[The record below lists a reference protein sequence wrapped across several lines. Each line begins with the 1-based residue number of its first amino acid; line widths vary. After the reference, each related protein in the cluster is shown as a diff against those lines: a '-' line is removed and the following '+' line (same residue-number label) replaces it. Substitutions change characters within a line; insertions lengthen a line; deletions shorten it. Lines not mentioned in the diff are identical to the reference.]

1 MNQEAVC
8 WLKDEIKKRYGN
20 VKRARGIY
28 LYTEKSVR
36 LTDCFLDGGRAILG
50 HGGGKAK
57 TAFKDCFERGA
68 NGFYD
73 SGLLPAFEK
82 AVKQL
87 LPSNFTTIRLYTEKT
102 AAPLEGISYSLESS
116 REKADAALEQTSFSL
131 ESAREKADAALEQT
145 SFSLESSQKK
155 ASAALEQTSYSL
167 ESSREK
173 AGAAL
178 EQTSYSLESVR
189 EKAGAVLWRPWLEI
203 SGKSTEQPNGYPKI
217 QIVHNVDGD
226 FPAIVKIVPPFP
238 YATELCVYA
247 FSTACGE
254 EMLQNLPKNDI
265 VPAPLLAAFT
275 RGFYDLKIAL
285 GTYTENDFKANSK
298 VFEPFF
304 IRNQCYLFP
313 KIPEEKYKDF
323 VLKCLDIGIVISPD
337 YNVPSI
343 MPWRANPG
351 DLKKISKVFGE

>member
-8 WLKDEIKKRYGN
+8 WLKNEIKKRYGN

-82 AVKQL
+82 SVKQL
-87 LPSNFTTIRLYTEKT
+87 LPGNFTTIRLYTEKT
-102 AAPLEGISYSLESS
+102 AAPLEGTGFSS
-116 REKADAALEQTSFSL
+116 
-131 ESAREKADAALEQT
+131 
-145 SFSLESSQKK
+145 ESSQKK
-155 ASAALEQTSYSL
+155 AEP
-167 ESSREK
+167 
-173 AGAAL
+173 
-178 EQTSYSLESVR
+178 
-189 EKAGAVLWRPWLEI
+189 VLWRPWLDFA
-203 SGKSTEQPNGYPKI
+203 GKSTEQPTGYPKI
-217 QIVHNVDGD
+217 EIVHNLTGD
-226 FPAIVKIVPPFP
+226 FPALVKIVPPFP
-238 YATELCVYA
+238 YATDICVYA
-247 FSTACGE
+247 FSTEFDE
-254 EMLQNLPKNDI
+254 ETLRNLPENDI
-265 VPAPLLAAFT
+265 VPSPLLAAFT

-285 GTYTENDFKANSK
+285 GTFTENDFKANSK

-304 IRNQCYLFP
+304 TRNQCYLFP
-313 KIPEEKYKDF
+313 KIPKSQYKDF
-323 VLKCLDIGIVISPD
+323 VLKCLDVGIVISPD

-351 DLKKISKVFGE
+351 DIKKISKINLEG

>member
-82 AVKQL
+82 SVKQL
-87 LPSNFTTIRLYTEKT
+87 LPRNFTTIRLYTEKT
-102 AAPLEGISYSLESS
+102 AAPLEGISYSLES
-116 REKADAALEQTSFSL
+116 
-131 ESAREKADAALEQT
+131 AREKADAALEQT
-145 SFSLESSQKK
+145 SISLE
-155 ASAALEQTSYSL
+155 T
-167 ESSREK
+167 SREK

-178 EQTSYSLESVR
+178 KQTNYSLESSQKKV
-189 EKAGAVLWRPWLEI
+189 EPVLWRPWLEI
-203 SGKSTEQPNGYPKI
+203 SGKSTEQPTGYPKI
-217 QIVHNVDGD
+217 QIVHNVEGD

>member
-73 SGLLPAFEK
+73 SGLLSAFEK

-87 LPSNFTTIRLYTEKT
+87 LPRDFTTIRLYTEKT
-102 AAPLEGISYSLESS
+102 AAPLEGISYSLES
-116 REKADAALEQTSFSL
+116 
-131 ESAREKADAALEQT
+131 AREKADAALEQT
-145 SFSLESSQKK
+145 NFSLDNSQKK
-155 ASAALEQTSYSL
+155 AEP
-167 ESSREK
+167 
-173 AGAAL
+173 
-178 EQTSYSLESVR
+178 
-189 EKAGAVLWRPWLEI
+189 VLWRPWLEI
-203 SGKSTEQPNGYPKI
+203 SGKSTEQPTGYPKI

-275 RGFYDLKIAL
+275 RGVYDLKIAL

-313 KIPEEKYKDF
+313 KISEEKYKDF

-351 DLKKISKVFGE
+351 DLKKISKINLEG

>member
-36 LTDCFLDGGRAILG
+36 LTDCFLDGGRSILG

-73 SGLLPAFEK
+73 SGLFPAFEK

-87 LPSNFTTIRLYTEKT
+87 LPRNFTTIRLYTEKT
-102 AAPLEGISYSLESS
+102 AAPLEGISYSLESA
-116 REKADAALEQTSFSL
+116 REKAGAVLEQTSCV
-131 ESAREKADAALEQT
+131 
-145 SFSLESSQKK
+145 LESSQKK
-155 ASAALEQTSYSL
+155 TEP
-167 ESSREK
+167 
-173 AGAAL
+173 
-178 EQTSYSLESVR
+178 
-189 EKAGAVLWRPWLEI
+189 VLWRPWLEI
-203 SGKSTEQPNGYPKI
+203 SGKSTEQPTGYPKI

-304 IRNQCYLFP
+304 IRNQSYLFP
-313 KIPEEKYKDF
+313 KISEEKYKDF

-351 DLKKISKVFGE
+351 DLKKISKINLEG

>member
-36 LTDCFLDGGRAILG
+36 LTDCFLDGGRSILG

-82 AVKQL
+82 SVKQL
-87 LPSNFTTIRLYTEKT
+87 LPRNFTTIRLYTEKT

-116 REKADAALEQTSFSL
+116 REKAEP
-131 ESAREKADAALEQT
+131 
-145 SFSLESSQKK
+145 
-155 ASAALEQTSYSL
+155 
-167 ESSREK
+167 
-173 AGAAL
+173 
-178 EQTSYSLESVR
+178 
-189 EKAGAVLWRPWLEI
+189 VLWRPWLEI
-203 SGKSTEQPNGYPKI
+203 SGKSTEQPTGYPKI
-217 QIVHNVDGD
+217 QIVHNVEGD

-343 MPWRANPG
+343 MPWRANSG

>member
-87 LPSNFTTIRLYTEKT
+87 LPRNFTTIRLYTEKT

-116 REKADAALEQTSFSL
+116 REKAEAA
-131 ESAREKADAALEQT
+131 
-145 SFSLESSQKK
+145 
-155 ASAALEQTSYSL
+155 
-167 ESSREK
+167 
-173 AGAAL
+173 
-178 EQTSYSLESVR
+178 
-189 EKAGAVLWRPWLEI
+189 LWRPWLEI
-203 SGKSTEQPNGYPKI
+203 SGKSTEQPTGYPKI

-298 VFEPFF
+298 VFEPYF

-313 KIPEEKYKDF
+313 KIPKSQYKDF

-351 DLKKISKVFGE
+351 DLKKISKINLEG

>member
-8 WLKDEIKKRYGN
+8 RLKDEIKKRYGN

-73 SGLLPAFEK
+73 SGLLSAFEK
-82 AVKQL
+82 SVKQL
-87 LPSNFTTIRLYTEKT
+87 LPRNFTTIRLYTEKT

-116 REKADAALEQTSFSL
+116 QKKADAALEQTSYSL
-131 ESAREKADAALEQT
+131 ESAREKADVALEQT

-155 ASAALEQTSYSL
+155 AEP
-167 ESSREK
+167 
-173 AGAAL
+173 
-178 EQTSYSLESVR
+178 
-189 EKAGAVLWRPWLEI
+189 VLWRPWLEI
-203 SGKSTEQPNGYPKI
+203 SGKSTEQPTRYPKI
-217 QIVHNVDGD
+217 QIVHNVEGD

-254 EMLQNLPKNDI
+254 EMLQNLQKNDI

>member
-82 AVKQL
+82 SVKQL

-102 AAPLEGISYSLESS
+102 AAPLE
-116 REKADAALEQTSFSL
+116 QTSFSL
-131 ESAREKADAALEQT
+131 ESYREKADAA
-145 SFSLESSQKK
+145 
-155 ASAALEQTSYSL
+155 
-167 ESSREK
+167 
-173 AGAAL
+173 
-178 EQTSYSLESVR
+178 
-189 EKAGAVLWRPWLEI
+189 LWRPWLEI
-203 SGKSTEQPNGYPKI
+203 SGKSTEQPTGYPKI
-217 QIVHNVDGD
+217 QIVHNVEGD

-343 MPWRANPG
+343 MPWKANPG

>member
-8 WLKDEIKKRYGN
+8 WLKNEIKKRYGN

-28 LYTEKSVR
+28 LYTEKGVR
-36 LTDCFLDGGRAILG
+36 LTDCYLDGGRGILG

-82 AVKQL
+82 SVKKL
-87 LPSNFTTIRLYTEKT
+87 LPAEYTEIRLYSEKT
-102 AAPLEGISYSLESS
+102 TAMLGE
-116 REKADAALEQTSFSL
+116 TSFSL
-131 ESAREKADAALEQT
+131 ECSP
-145 SFSLESSQKK
+145 KK
-155 ASAALEQTSYSL
+155 ASAVSEQTSCVL
-167 ESSREK
+167 ENTQKK
-173 AGAAL
+173 A
-178 EQTSYSLESVR
+178 EP
-189 EKAGAVLWRPWLEI
+189 VLWRPWLDFA
-203 SGKSTEQPNGYPKI
+203 GKITEQPTGYPKI
-217 QIVHNVDGD
+217 EVVHNVEGD

-247 FSTACGE
+247 FSTACAE
-254 EMLQNLPKNDI
+254 ELLQNLPKNDI
-265 VPAPLLAAFT
+265 VPSPLLAAFT

-285 GTYTENDFKANSK
+285 GTYTEKDFKANSK
-298 VFEPFF
+298 VFEQYFT
-304 IRNQCYLFP
+304 RNQCYLFP
-313 KIPEEKYKDF
+313 KILEEKYRDF
-323 VLKCLDIGIVISPD
+323 VLKCLDVGIVISPD

-351 DLKKISKVFGE
+351 DLKRISKINMEV

>member
-73 SGLLPAFEK
+73 SGLLSAFEK

-102 AAPLEGISYSLESS
+102 ASPLEGISYSLESS
-116 REKADAALEQTSFSL
+116 REKADAALEQTSY
-131 ESAREKADAALEQT
+131 
-145 SFSLESSQKK
+145 SLESSQKK
-155 ASAALEQTSYSL
+155 AEP
-167 ESSREK
+167 
-173 AGAAL
+173 
-178 EQTSYSLESVR
+178 
-189 EKAGAVLWRPWLEI
+189 VLWRPWLEV
-203 SGKSTEQPNGYPKI
+203 SGKSTEQPTGYPKI
-217 QIVHNVDGD
+217 QIVHNVEGD

-313 KIPEEKYKDF
+313 KISEEKYKDF
-323 VLKCLDIGIVISPD
+323 VVKCLDIGIVISPD

-351 DLKKISKVFGE
+351 DLKKISKINLEG

>member
-102 AAPLEGISYSLESS
+102 AAPLEGIS
-116 REKADAALEQTSFSL
+116 FSL

-145 SFSLESSQKK
+145 SFSLESS
-155 ASAALEQTSYSL
+155 
-167 ESSREK
+167 REK
-173 AGAAL
+173 A
-178 EQTSYSLESVR
+178 EP
-189 EKAGAVLWRPWLEI
+189 VLWRPWLEI
-203 SGKSTEQPNGYPKI
+203 SGKSTEQPTGYPKI

-313 KIPEEKYKDF
+313 KISEEKYKDF

-343 MPWRANPG
+343 MPWKANPG

>member
-73 SGLLPAFEK
+73 SGLFPAFEK

-87 LPSNFTTIRLYTEKT
+87 LPRNFTTIRLYTEKT
-102 AAPLEGISYSLESS
+102 AAPLEGISYSLESA
-116 REKADAALEQTSFSL
+116 REKAGAVLEQTSCV
-131 ESAREKADAALEQT
+131 
-145 SFSLESSQKK
+145 LESSQKK
-155 ASAALEQTSYSL
+155 TEP
-167 ESSREK
+167 
-173 AGAAL
+173 
-178 EQTSYSLESVR
+178 
-189 EKAGAVLWRPWLEI
+189 VLWRPWLEI
-203 SGKSTEQPNGYPKI
+203 SGKSTEQPTGYPKI

>member
-102 AAPLEGISYSLESS
+102 AAPLEGISYSLECS
-116 REKADAALEQTSFSL
+116 REKADAALEQTSLSL
-131 ESAREKADAALEQT
+131 ESAREKAEP
-145 SFSLESSQKK
+145 
-155 ASAALEQTSYSL
+155 
-167 ESSREK
+167 
-173 AGAAL
+173 
-178 EQTSYSLESVR
+178 
-189 EKAGAVLWRPWLEI
+189 VLWRPWLEI
-203 SGKSTEQPNGYPKI
+203 SGKSTEQPTGYPKI
-217 QIVHNVDGD
+217 QIVHNVEGD

-343 MPWRANPG
+343 IPWRANPG

>member
-82 AVKQL
+82 SVKQL
-87 LPSNFTTIRLYTEKT
+87 LPRNFTTIRLYTEKT

-116 REKADAALEQTSFSL
+116 REKADALLEQTSFSL
-131 ESAREKADAALEQT
+131 ESTREKAEP
-145 SFSLESSQKK
+145 
-155 ASAALEQTSYSL
+155 
-167 ESSREK
+167 
-173 AGAAL
+173 
-178 EQTSYSLESVR
+178 
-189 EKAGAVLWRPWLEI
+189 VLWRPWLEI
-203 SGKSTEQPNGYPKI
+203 SGKSTEQPTGYPKI
-217 QIVHNVDGD
+217 QIVHNVEGD

-343 MPWRANPG
+343 MPWKANPG

>member
-87 LPSNFTTIRLYTEKT
+87 LPRNFTTIRLYTEKT
-102 AAPLEGISYSLESS
+102 AAPLEGIG
-116 REKADAALEQTSFSL
+116 FSL
-131 ESAREKADAALEQT
+131 ENTQKKAGAALEQT

-155 ASAALEQTSYSL
+155 AEP
-167 ESSREK
+167 
-173 AGAAL
+173 
-178 EQTSYSLESVR
+178 
-189 EKAGAVLWRPWLEI
+189 VLWRPWLEI
-203 SGKSTEQPNGYPKI
+203 SGKSTEQPTGYPKI
-217 QIVHNVDGD
+217 QIVHNVEGD

>member
-82 AVKQL
+82 SVKQL
-87 LPSNFTTIRLYTEKT
+87 LPRNFTTIRLYTEKT

-116 REKADAALEQTSFSL
+116 REKAG
-131 ESAREKADAALEQT
+131 AALEQT

-155 ASAALEQTSYSL
+155 TEP
-167 ESSREK
+167 
-173 AGAAL
+173 
-178 EQTSYSLESVR
+178 
-189 EKAGAVLWRPWLEI
+189 VLWRPWLEI
-203 SGKSTEQPNGYPKI
+203 SGKSTEQPTGYPKI
-217 QIVHNVDGD
+217 QIVHNIEGD

-323 VLKCLDIGIVISPD
+323 VLKCLDIRIVISPD

>member
-131 ESAREKADAALEQT
+131 ESAP
-145 SFSLESSQKK
+145 KK
-155 ASAALEQTSYSL
+155 ASAVSEQTSCVL
-167 ESSREK
+167 ENTQKK
-173 AGAAL
+173 A
-178 EQTSYSLESVR
+178 EP
-189 EKAGAVLWRPWLEI
+189 VLWRPWLEI
-203 SGKSTEQPNGYPKI
+203 SGKSTEQPTGYPKI

-351 DLKKISKVFGE
+351 DLKKISKINLEG

>member
-50 HGGGKAK
+50 HRGGKAK

-87 LPSNFTTIRLYTEKT
+87 LPRNFTTIRLYTEKT

-116 REKADAALEQTSFSL
+116 REKADAALEQTSYSL
-131 ESAREKADAALEQT
+131 ESAREKAEPVLEQT

-155 ASAALEQTSYSL
+155 AEP
-167 ESSREK
+167 
-173 AGAAL
+173 
-178 EQTSYSLESVR
+178 
-189 EKAGAVLWRPWLEI
+189 VLWRPWLEI
-203 SGKSTEQPNGYPKI
+203 SGKSTEQPTGYPKI

-343 MPWRANPG
+343 MPWKANPG

>member
-82 AVKQL
+82 SVKQL

-116 REKADAALEQTSFSL
+116 REKAEP
-131 ESAREKADAALEQT
+131 
-145 SFSLESSQKK
+145 
-155 ASAALEQTSYSL
+155 
-167 ESSREK
+167 
-173 AGAAL
+173 
-178 EQTSYSLESVR
+178 
-189 EKAGAVLWRPWLEI
+189 VLWRPWLEI
-203 SGKSTEQPNGYPKI
+203 SGKSTEQPTGYPKI

>member
-50 HGGGKAK
+50 HGGSKAK

-116 REKADAALEQTSFSL
+116 REKAG
-131 ESAREKADAALEQT
+131 AALEQT

-155 ASAALEQTSYSL
+155 AEP
-167 ESSREK
+167 
-173 AGAAL
+173 
-178 EQTSYSLESVR
+178 
-189 EKAGAVLWRPWLEI
+189 VLWRPWLEI
-203 SGKSTEQPNGYPKI
+203 SGKSTEQPTGYPKI
-217 QIVHNVDGD
+217 QIVHNVEGD
-226 FPAIVKIVPPFP
+226 LPTIVKIVPPFP

-351 DLKKISKVFGE
+351 DIKRISKINLEG

>member
-73 SGLLPAFEK
+73 SGLLSAFEK

-87 LPSNFTTIRLYTEKT
+87 LPRNFTTIRLYTEKT
-102 AAPLEGISYSLESS
+102 AAPLEGIS
-116 REKADAALEQTSFSL
+116 FSL
-131 ESAREKADAALEQT
+131 ESAREKAEP
-145 SFSLESSQKK
+145 
-155 ASAALEQTSYSL
+155 
-167 ESSREK
+167 
-173 AGAAL
+173 
-178 EQTSYSLESVR
+178 
-189 EKAGAVLWRPWLEI
+189 VLWRPWLEI
-203 SGKSTEQPNGYPKI
+203 SGKSTEQPTGYPKI

-226 FPAIVKIVPPFP
+226 FPTIVKIVPPFP
-238 YATELCVYA
+238 YATELCVYT

-343 MPWRANPG
+343 MPWKANPG

>member
-102 AAPLEGISYSLESS
+102 AAPLEGISFSS
-116 REKADAALEQTSFSL
+116 
-131 ESAREKADAALEQT
+131 ESAP
-145 SFSLESSQKK
+145 KK
-155 ASAALEQTSYSL
+155 ASAVSEQTRCVL
-167 ESSREK
+167 ESAQKK
-173 AGAAL
+173 A
-178 EQTSYSLESVR
+178 EP
-189 EKAGAVLWRPWLEI
+189 VLWRPWLEI
-203 SGKSTEQPNGYPKI
+203 SGKSTEQPTGYPKI
-217 QIVHNVDGD
+217 QIVHNIEGD

-247 FSTACGE
+247 FSSACGE

-285 GTYTENDFKANSK
+285 GAYTENDFKANSK

-351 DLKKISKVFGE
+351 DIKRISKINLEG